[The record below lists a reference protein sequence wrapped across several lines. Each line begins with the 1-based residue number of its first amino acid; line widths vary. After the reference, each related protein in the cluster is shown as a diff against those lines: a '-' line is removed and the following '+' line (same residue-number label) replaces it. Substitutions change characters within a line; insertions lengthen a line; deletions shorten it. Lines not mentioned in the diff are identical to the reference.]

1 MVASTFQNIAG
12 LKELGDA
19 LRGLKADAQQK
30 ACRAAVG
37 AGAQVM
43 KKAVMDKA
51 MQQPTL
57 ADRPFKFNGQVE
69 QPGLIA
75 RNVITKRVTDSDLTS
90 EFVVAVRSNRKNG
103 YVGRLAS
110 HNEFGTV
117 EMAAQPFMRP
127 AFESSKS
134 DAAATMVKVLDK
146 RIQAAAKRAKRPPK
160 GNKA

>member
-1 MVASTFQNIAG
+1 MASTFQSISG
-12 LKELGDA
+12 LKELGEA
-19 LRGLKADAQQK
+19 LKELAENAQKK
-30 ACRAAVG
+30 ACRAATS

-43 KKAVMDKA
+43 KKAVMEKA

-57 ADRPFKFNGQVE
+57 ADKPFMFNGQVE

-75 RNVITKRVTDSDLTS
+75 RNVITKRVTNSDLTS

-127 AFESSKS
+127 AFEGSKS

-146 RIQAAAKRAKRPPK
+146 QIQAAARRAKRPPK
-160 GNKA
+160 GKQA